1 MCSDW
6 AAGRLH
12 RLKLGF
18 TAGADQIRDS
28 DFGQQNCG
36 RAVDR
41 AIEDTE
47 QYTAIDS
54 YNCPWKPLM

>member
-1 MCSDW
+1 MCPDW

-28 DFGQQNCG
+28 DFVQQNCG

-47 QYTAIDS
+47 HIR
-54 YNCPWKPLM
+54 L